1 MSNIITGLD
10 IGSSSIK
17 VVVSE
22 IKNNGR
28 FLVLGAFKRPSVGFR
43 KGVLSDFEDAT
54 VSLRNIISDLKGLSP
69 KALKNVYVNVN
80 GANIK
85 SCLSKGVAGVA
96 RADSEIRRDD
106 VEKAIQASRA
116 VNLSSNYVVLHNIT
130 REFFVDGI
138 GGIQDPL
145 GMTGTRLEV
154 NSLVVGAFSPIV
166 NDLTKCLE
174 RNGITTVSGLIFG
187 PLAASEAVL
196 SKQQKDLGVLVLDI
210 GFGTSSLAVYEEN
223 KILKTLSLPI
233 GAGNITNDIAVGL
246 RIPVGAAEK
255 IKLSYGF
262 AFAKETPRREVF
274 NLQEIDNSLKGE
286 ISKRFLSEIIEARLA
301 EIFEIINNEI
311 KSLDPKI
318 NFPAGVVITGGG
330 AKLPG
335 IVDLAKQ
342 DLKLPVQI
350 GLPELTNFDI
360 KDYDCQELI
369 SDPEFA
375 TAVGLAIYGLNH
387 QEGNSRSSIFNL
399 KKFLQNLIP

>member
-10 IGSSSIK
+10 IGSASVKAI
-17 VVVSE
+17 VAE

-28 FLVLGAFKRPSVGFR
+28 LLLLGAFKQPSVGFR

-54 VSLRNIISDLKGLSP
+54 VSLRNVVSELKRISP

-106 VEKAIQASRA
+106 VEKAVQASRA
-116 VNLSSNYVVLHNIT
+116 VNLSSNYIVLHNIT

-174 RNGITTVSGLIFG
+174 RNGINISGLIFS

-196 SKQQKDLGVLVLDI
+196 SKQQKDLGVLVIDI

-233 GAGNITNDIAVGL
+233 GAGNITNDIAIGL

-255 IKLSYGF
+255 TKLSYGF
-262 AFAKETPRREVF
+262 ALAKETPRREIF
-274 NLQEIDNSLKGE
+274 SLQEIDDSIKGE

-318 NFPAGVVITGGG
+318 NFPAGAVITGGG
-330 AKLPG
+330 SKLPG
-335 IVDLAKQ
+335 MVDLAKQ
-342 DLKLPVQI
+342 DLKLPVQV

-360 KDYDCQELI
+360 KDFACQDLI

-387 QEGNSRSSIFNL
+387 QEGNFHPSIFNF
-399 KKFLQNLIP
+399 KKFFQNLIP